1 MTYVSSYLAAALSDE
16 LRSRGIVDLGTPI
29 CEEIIIEVI
38 KKTAEYAE
46 AKTMTMQ
53 KSGRQ
58 K

>member
-29 CEEIIIEVI
+29 CEEIIIEII

-46 AKTMTMQ
+46 AKTMTKQ